1 MELYIS
7 LKMMQTI
14 LIHNTGYIYN
24 CLGSVS
30 DTEPLSVSK
39 TTQNVG
45 INYVSG
51 M

>member
-1 MELYIS
+1 
-7 LKMMQTI
+7 MMQII
-14 LIHNTGYIYN
+14 LIHNTSCIFN
-24 CLGSVS
+24 FLGSDS

-45 INYVSG
+45 INYMSG